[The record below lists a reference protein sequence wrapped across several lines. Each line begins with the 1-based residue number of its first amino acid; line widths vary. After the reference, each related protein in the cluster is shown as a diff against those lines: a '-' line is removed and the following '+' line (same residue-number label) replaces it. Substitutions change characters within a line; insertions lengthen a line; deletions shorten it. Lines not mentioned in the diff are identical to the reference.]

1 MEYAEESSAASVQQT
16 QEIMAAQNN
25 APLPDGLEISGY
37 RIVKKI
43 ASGGFSIVYLAYDE
57 DGNAVAIKEYLPSAL
72 ALRQPGELVPQIS
85 PANLPIFRIGLKCF
99 FEEGRAL
106 ARISHPNVVS
116 VINFFRANE
125 TVYMVMA
132 YESGRSLQD
141 HILRRRDKGEKPLVS
156 ERFIRK
162 MFSQVINGLRQVHT
176 NKLLHLDLKPAN
188 IYLRVDGTPILL
200 DFGAA
205 RQTLKTDMPKLYPM
219 YTPGFA
225 PPELYLKNA
234 NLGPWS
240 DIYSIGASIFA
251 CMVGAPPQPA
261 DQRKTTDKMESHLA
275 KLEGLYSQE
284 LIQLVRWCLMLNPLE
299 RPQSLF
305 ALQKTLMEPVPVAEE
320 PGFVQKILRKLRLLA
335 GNLDRRTSGKATTTI
350 QENTQ

>member
-1 MEYAEESSAASVQQT
+1 
-16 QEIMAAQNN
+16 MAAQNN
-25 APLPDGLEISGY
+25 APLPDGLEIAGY

-43 ASGGFSIVYLAYDE
+43 ASGGFSIVYLAYDAE
-57 DGNAVAIKEYLPSAL
+57 GNSVAIKEYLPSTL
-72 ALRQPGELVPQIS
+72 ALRQPGELVPAIS
-85 PANLPIFRIGLKCF
+85 EANLSIFRMGLKCF

-125 TVYMVMA
+125 TVYMVMG

-141 HILRRRDKGEKPLVS
+141 YILRRRDRGIKPIVT

-162 MFSQVINGLRQVHT
+162 MFSHVLNGLREVHA

-188 IYLRVDGTPILL
+188 IYLRVDGNPILL

-205 RQTLKTDMPKLYPM
+205 RQTLKSDFAKLYPM

-225 PPELYLKNA
+225 PPELYYKNGS
-234 NLGPWS
+234 LGPWT

-251 CMVGAPPQPA
+251 CMIGAPPPPA
-261 DQRKTTDKMESHLA
+261 DQRKTADKVDVYLSR
-275 KLEGLYSQE
+275 LEGIYSPE
-284 LIQLVRWCLMLNPLE
+284 LIKAVSWCLMLDPLA
-299 RPQSLF
+299 RPQSVFTLQRILSTPMVEKQPPGLF
-305 ALQKTLMEPVPVAEE
+305 KR
-320 PGFVQKILRKLRLLA
+320 I
-335 GNLDRRTSGKATTTI
+335 GNKWRNTFSGLGMNKGRSAAVTTI
-350 QENTQ
+350 FDHTQ

>member
-1 MEYAEESSAASVQQT
+1 
-16 QEIMAAQNN
+16 MAAQNN
-25 APLPDGLEISGY
+25 APLPDGLEIAGY

-57 DGNAVAIKEYLPSAL
+57 DGNAVAIKEYLPSSL
-72 ALRQPGELVPQIS
+72 ALRQPGELVPAIS
-85 PANLPIFRIGLKCF
+85 PENLPVFRIGLKCF

-106 ARISHPNVVS
+106 ARIAHPNVVS
-116 VINFFRANE
+116 VTNFFRANE
-125 TVYMVMA
+125 TVYMVMG

-162 MFSQVINGLRQVHT
+162 MFSHVMNGLREVHT

-205 RQTLKTDMPKLYPM
+205 RQTLQSDMPKLYPM

-225 PPELYLKNA
+225 APELYVKNGS
-234 NLGPWS
+234 LGPWT
-240 DIYSIGASIFA
+240 DIYSIGASMFA

-261 DQRKTTDKMESHLA
+261 DQRKLNDKMDGHFN
-275 KLEGLYSQE
+275 KLEGVYSSD
-284 LIQLVRWCLMLNPLE
+284 LIKVIRWSLMVDPLE
-299 RPQSLF
+299 RPQSVF
-305 ALQKTLMEPVPVAEE
+305 ALQKALREPIQEQQGDAKLQQVAR
-320 PGFVQKILRKLRLLA
+320 KIK
-335 GNLDRRTSGKATTTI
+335 NMFNNMGKRSSNVSTTI
-350 QENTQ
+350 QEHTR

>member
-1 MEYAEESSAASVQQT
+1 
-16 QEIMAAQNN
+16 MAAQNN
-25 APLPDGLEISGY
+25 APLPDGLEIAGY

-43 ASGGFSIVYLAYDE
+43 ASGGFSIVYLASDE
-57 DGNAVAIKEYLPSAL
+57 DGNAVAIKEYLPSSL
-72 ALRQPGELVPQIS
+72 ALRQQGELVPAIS
-85 PANLPIFRIGLKCF
+85 SENLPVYRIGLKCF

-106 ARISHPNVVS
+106 ARIAHPNVVS

-132 YESGRSLQD
+132 YESGRSLQE

-156 ERFIRK
+156 ERFIRR
-162 MFSQVINGLRQVHT
+162 MFSQVMNGLREVHT

-188 IYLRVDGTPILL
+188 IYLRLDGTPILL

-205 RQTLKTDMPKLYPM
+205 RQTLKTDLPKLYPM

-225 PPELYLKNA
+225 APELYSKNG
-234 NLGPWS
+234 NLGPWT

-261 DQRKTTDKMESHLA
+261 DQRKTIDKMENHFR
-275 KLEGLYSQE
+275 KLDGLYSPD
-284 LIQLVRWCLMLNPLE
+284 LIEVVRWCLKIDPLE
-299 RPQSLF
+299 RPQSVF
-305 ALQKTLMEPVPVAEE
+305 ALQKALSVKSQPKKELSFFEKLKLKMTNFLAARN
-320 PGFVQKILRKLRLLA
+320 RK
-335 GNLDRRTSGKATTTI
+335 GKEKDHTTI
-350 QENTQ
+350 QDNTLI

>member
-1 MEYAEESSAASVQQT
+1 
-16 QEIMAAQNN
+16 MAAQNN
-25 APLPDGLEISGY
+25 APLPDGLEIAGY

-43 ASGGFSIVYLAYDE
+43 ASGGFSIVYLAYDA
-57 DGNAVAIKEYLPSAL
+57 DGNAVAIKEYLPSSL
-72 ALRQPGELVPQIS
+72 ALRQEGELVPAIA
-85 PANLPIFRIGLKCF
+85 PANLPVFRIGLKCF

-116 VINFFRANE
+116 VVNFFRANE

-141 HILRRRDKGEKPLVS
+141 HILRQRDKGLNPILSEK
-156 ERFIRK
+156 FIRK
-162 MFSQVINGLRQVHT
+162 VFNQVINGLREVHA

-225 PPELYLKNA
+225 PPELYSKTA
-234 NLGPWS
+234 QLGPWS
-240 DIYSIGASIFA
+240 DIYSIGATIFA
-251 CMVGAPPQPA
+251 SMVGAPPQPA
-261 DQRKTTDKMESHLA
+261 DQRKGGDKMDGHYE
-275 KLEGLYSQE
+275 KLQGMYSSD
-284 LIQLVRWCLMLNPLE
+284 LIKLVRWCLMIDPLE

-305 ALQKTLMEPVPVAEE
+305 ALQKVLLAAPPMEELKADN
-320 PGFVQKILRKLRLLA
+320 FIQKINRKLRGA
-335 GNLDRRTSGKATTTI
+335 WANLKKRGKSDGTTI
-350 QENTQ
+350 QEHTQ

>member
-1 MEYAEESSAASVQQT
+1 
-16 QEIMAAQNN
+16 MAAQNN

-43 ASGGFSIVYLAYDE
+43 ASGGFSIVYLASDE
-57 DGNAVAIKEYLPSAL
+57 DGNAVAIKEYLPSSL
-72 ALRQPGELVPQIS
+72 ALRQQGELVPSIS
-85 PANLPIFRIGLKCF
+85 SENLPVYRIGLKCF

-106 ARISHPNVVS
+106 ARIAHPNVVS

-132 YESGRSLQD
+132 YESGRSLQE

-156 ERFIRK
+156 ERFIRR
-162 MFSQVINGLRQVHT
+162 MFSQVMNGLREVHT

-188 IYLRVDGTPILL
+188 IYLRLDGTPILL

-205 RQTLKTDMPKLYPM
+205 RQTLKTDLPKLYPM

-225 PPELYLKNA
+225 APELYLKNG
-234 NLGPWS
+234 NLGPWT

-251 CMVGAPPQPA
+251 CMVGAPPQPS
-261 DQRKTTDKMESHLA
+261 DQRKTMDKMENHFR
-275 KLEGLYSQE
+275 KLEGLYSPD
-284 LIQLVRWCLMLNPLE
+284 LIEVVRWCLKMDPLE
-299 RPQSLF
+299 RPQSVF
-305 ALQKTLMEPVPVAEE
+305 A
-320 PGFVQKILRKLRLLA
+320 VQKALSTKVQPQKELTLVEKITQKLNALLA
-335 GNLDRRTSGKATTTI
+335 FRMKKRNQKDHTTI
-350 QENTQ
+350 QENTNS

>member
-1 MEYAEESSAASVQQT
+1 
-16 QEIMAAQNN
+16 MAVQNN
-25 APLPDGLEISGY
+25 APLPDGLELAGY

-43 ASGGFSIVYLAYDE
+43 ASGGFSIVYLAYDA

-72 ALRQPGELVPQIS
+72 ALRQPGELIPVIS

-106 ARISHPNVVS
+106 ANISHPNVVS
-116 VINFFRANE
+116 VVNFFRANE

-132 YESGRSLQD
+132 YESGRSLQE
-141 HILRRRDKGEKPLVS
+141 HILQRRDKGEQPIVA

-162 MFSQVINGLRQVHT
+162 IFSEVINGLREVHIK
-176 NKLLHLDLKPAN
+176 KLLHLDLKPAN

-200 DFGAA
+200 DFGAS
-205 RQTLKTDMPKLYPM
+205 RQTLTTDIPKLYPM

-225 PPELYLKNA
+225 PPELYSKNG
-234 NLGPWS
+234 NIGPWT
-240 DIYSIGASIFA
+240 DVYSIGASIFA
-251 CMVGAPPQPA
+251 CMTATPPQPA
-261 DQRKTTDKMESHLA
+261 DQRQKDDKLQLQLD
-275 KLEGLYSQE
+275 KLRSLYSSE
-284 LIQLVRWCLMLNPLE
+284 LLQIVRWSLQLDPLQ

-305 ALQKTLMEPVPVAEE
+305 ALQKVLLEPVAIKEQPSDMLN
-320 PGFVQKILRKLRLLA
+320 KISHKLRGLFGSL
-335 GNLDRRTSGKATTTI
+335 GKKNDPATTTI

>member
-1 MEYAEESSAASVQQT
+1 MAS
-16 QEIMAAQNN
+16 QNN
-25 APLPDGLEISGY
+25 APLPDGLEIAGY

-57 DGNAVAIKEYLPSAL
+57 DGNAVAIKEYLPSSL
-72 ALRQPGELVPQIS
+72 ALRRPGELVPAIS
-85 PANLPIFRIGLKCF
+85 AENLPVFRIGLKCF

-116 VINFFRANE
+116 VVNFFRAND

-141 HILRRRDKGEKPLVS
+141 HIIRRRDKGERPLVS

-162 MFSQVINGLRQVHT
+162 MFNQVMNGLREVHA

-188 IYLRVDGTPILL
+188 IYLRMDGTPILL

-205 RQTLKTDMPKLYPM
+205 RQTLRADQPKLYPM

-225 PPELYLKNA
+225 PPELYVKNG
-234 NLGPWS
+234 NLGPWT
-240 DIYSIGASIFA
+240 DIYSIGASMFA
-251 CMVGAPPQPA
+251 SMVGAPPQPA
-261 DQRKTTDKMESHLA
+261 DQRKTNDRMEDHFR
-275 KLEGLYSQE
+275 KLESMYSRE
-284 LIQLVRWCLMLNPLE
+284 LIQVIRWSLRLEPLE
-299 RPQSLF
+299 RPQSVF
-305 ALQKTLMEPVPVAEE
+305 ALQKALREPAVEQKE
-320 PGFVQKILRKLRLLA
+320 PDLIEKVTTRLRNMLGSIGKGTQV
-335 GNLDRRTSGKATTTI
+335 GNTTI
-350 QENTQ
+350 ENNTR

>member
-1 MEYAEESSAASVQQT
+1 
-16 QEIMAAQNN
+16 MAAQNN

-43 ASGGFSIVYLAYDE
+43 ASGGFSIVYLASDE
-57 DGNAVAIKEYLPSAL
+57 DGNAVAIKEYLPSSL
-72 ALRQPGELVPQIS
+72 ALRQQGELVPSIS
-85 PANLPIFRIGLKCF
+85 SENLPVYRIGLKCF

-106 ARISHPNVVS
+106 ARIAHPNVVS

-132 YESGRSLQD
+132 YESGRSLQE

-156 ERFIRK
+156 ERFIRR
-162 MFSQVINGLRQVHT
+162 MFSQVMNGLREVHT

-188 IYLRVDGTPILL
+188 IYLRLDGTPILL

-205 RQTLKTDMPKLYPM
+205 RQTLKTDLPKLYPM

-225 PPELYLKNA
+225 APELYLKNG
-234 NLGPWS
+234 NLGPWT

-251 CMVGAPPQPA
+251 CMVGAPPQPS
-261 DQRKTTDKMESHLA
+261 DQRKTMDKMENHFR
-275 KLEGLYSQE
+275 KLEGLYSPD
-284 LIQLVRWCLMLNPLE
+284 LIEVVRWCLKMDPLE
-299 RPQSLF
+299 RPQSVF
-305 ALQKTLMEPVPVAEE
+305 A
-320 PGFVQKILRKLRLLA
+320 VQKALSTKVQPQKELTIVEKITQKFNTLLA
-335 GNLDRRTSGKATTTI
+335 FRPKKRSQKDHTTI
-350 QENTQ
+350 QENTNI

>member
-1 MEYAEESSAASVQQT
+1 
-16 QEIMAAQNN
+16 MAAQNN

-43 ASGGFSIVYLAYDE
+43 ASGGFSIVYLASDE
-57 DGNAVAIKEYLPSAL
+57 DGNAVAIKEYLPSSL
-72 ALRQPGELVPQIS
+72 ALRQQGELVPAIS
-85 PANLPIFRIGLKCF
+85 AENLPVYRIGLKCF

-106 ARISHPNVVS
+106 ARIAHPNVVS

-132 YESGRSLQD
+132 YESGRSLQE

-156 ERFIRK
+156 ERFIRR
-162 MFSQVINGLRQVHT
+162 MFSQVMNGLREVHT

-188 IYLRVDGTPILL
+188 IYLRLDGTPILL

-205 RQTLKTDMPKLYPM
+205 RQTLKTDLPKLYPM

-225 PPELYLKNA
+225 APELYSKNG
-234 NLGPWS
+234 NLGPWT

-251 CMVGAPPQPA
+251 CMVGAPPQPS
-261 DQRKTTDKMESHLA
+261 DQRKTMDKMENHFR
-275 KLEGLYSQE
+275 KLDGLYSPD
-284 LIQLVRWCLMLNPLE
+284 LIEVVRWCLKIDPLE
-299 RPQSLF
+299 RPQSVF
-305 ALQKTLMEPVPVAEE
+305 ALQKALSTKVEPKKELTLIEKLK
-320 PGFVQKILRKLRLLA
+320 QKFNTLLA
-335 GNLDRRTSGKATTTI
+335 RHKNKRRDKDHTTI
-350 QENTQ
+350 QENTLI

>member
-1 MEYAEESSAASVQQT
+1 
-16 QEIMAAQNN
+16 MAAQNN
-25 APLPDGLEISGY
+25 APLPDGLEIAGY

-57 DGNAVAIKEYLPSAL
+57 DGNAVAIKEYLPSSL
-72 ALRQPGELVPQIS
+72 ALRQPGELAPAIS
-85 PANLPIFRIGLKCF
+85 SENLATFRIGLKCF
-99 FEEGRAL
+99 FDEGRAL

-116 VINFFRANE
+116 VVNFFRANE

-141 HILRRRDKGEKPLVS
+141 HIVRRRDKGERPLVS

-162 MFSQVINGLRQVHT
+162 MFSHVMNGLREVHT

-205 RQTLKTDMPKLYPM
+205 RQTLRADAPKLYPM

-225 PPELYLKNA
+225 APELYVKNG
-234 NLGPWS
+234 NLGPWT
-240 DIYSIGASIFA
+240 DIYSIGSSIFA
-251 CMVGAPPQPA
+251 CMVGAPPQAA
-261 DQRKTTDKMESHLA
+261 DQRKINDKMDGHLK
-275 KLEGLYSQE
+275 KLEGIYSTE
-284 LIQLVRWCLMLNPLE
+284 LLNVVRWTLKMDPLQ
-299 RPQSLF
+299 RPQSVF
-305 ALQKTLMEPVPVAEE
+305 ALQKALREATQ
-320 PGFVQKILRKLRLLA
+320 QKTDNETAVGGVVGSIRNFLGGLTRKA
-335 GNLDRRTSGKATTTI
+335 SEHTTTI
-350 QENTQ
+350 QETTQ

>member
-1 MEYAEESSAASVQQT
+1 
-16 QEIMAAQNN
+16 MAAQNN
-25 APLPDGLEISGY
+25 APLPDGLEIAGY

-57 DGNAVAIKEYLPSAL
+57 DGNAVAIKEYLPSSL
-72 ALRQPGELVPQIS
+72 ALRQPGELTPMIS
-85 PANLPIFRIGLKCF
+85 AENLSTFRIGLKCF

-116 VINFFRANE
+116 VVNFFRANE

-141 HILRRRDKGEKPLVS
+141 HILRRRDKGERPLVS

-162 MFSQVINGLRQVHT
+162 MFSQVMNGLREVHA

-225 PPELYLKNA
+225 PPELYVKNG
-234 NLGPWS
+234 NLGPWT
-240 DIYSIGASIFA
+240 DIYSIGASMFA

-261 DQRKTTDKMESHLA
+261 DQRKVNDKMSGHLR
-275 KLEGLYSQE
+275 KLEDIYSPE
-284 LIQLVRWCLMLNPLE
+284 LIQVIRWCLMIDPLA
-299 RPQSLF
+299 RPQSVF
-305 ALQKTLMEPVPVAEE
+305 ALQKALKEPVPDKKVSD
-320 PGFVQKILRKLRLLA
+320 KLHAL
-335 GNLDRRTSGKATTTI
+335 TSKVRGWIGSFGKQPPSTTI
-350 QENTQ
+350 QENSR